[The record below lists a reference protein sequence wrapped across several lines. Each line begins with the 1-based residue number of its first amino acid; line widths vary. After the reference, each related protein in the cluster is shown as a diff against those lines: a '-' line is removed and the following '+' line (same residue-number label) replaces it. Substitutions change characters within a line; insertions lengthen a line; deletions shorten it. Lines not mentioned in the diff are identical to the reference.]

1 MLGCCETLSRLVELG
16 LKAKTAVRPVSKPGR
31 MLRAQELATKAI
43 ENIIDANSGRKVAV
57 VCHGGVINFYMAHV
71 IRVDRRVFFEP
82 AYTSINRILAA
93 RSGERSVQ
101 SLNEVAHLRNTGLL
115 LA

>member
-1 MLGCCETLSRLVELG
+1 
-16 LKAKTAVRPVSKPGR
+16 
-31 MLRAQELATKAI
+31 
-43 ENIIDANSGRKVAV
+43 V

-82 AYTSINRILAA
+82 AYTSINRVLAA